1 MSNFRVAVVQGS
13 SQGLDCKANLEKGL
27 AYCEQAA
34 KEKPDLILFPELWSI
49 GYRIAEFG
57 SGEEMKRYALSSGS
71 GFLTKFRTFAASAKL
86 AVAITFVESV
96 REKMFDSVLV
106 IDSAGRDVLR
116 YAKMHTCDFSNEKYF
131 TPGEPPEVVGL
142 SVRGEIVRIGSMI
155 CYDREFPETS
165 RILMLRGAEIALVP
179 NACPIE
185 RHRKGQ
191 LAARAFENMMGVV
204 MANYATPEQNGN
216 SAAYS
221 GICFDDDL
229 NALDD
234 TVMEAREEEA
244 ILIADFD
251 MQRLR
256 RYREKA
262 VWGDAYRKPD
272 QYGLLRSHE
281 TREEFKRQDARRI
294 APA

>member
-13 SQGLDCKANLEKGL
+13 SEGLDCRANLEKGL
-27 AYCEQAA
+27 AYCEQAT
-34 KEKPDLILFPELWSI
+34 KDKPDLILFPELWNI
-49 GYRIAEFG
+49 GYQIAGFG
-57 SGEEMKRYALSSGS
+57 CGDEMKRYALSREST
-71 GFLTKFRTFAASAKL
+71 FLRRYQAFAASAKV
-86 AVAITFVESV
+86 AVAITFVEAV
-96 REKMFDSVLV
+96 GEKIFDSVLL
-106 IDSAGRDVLR
+106 IDSAGRVVLR

-131 TPGEPPEVVGL
+131 TPGEAPEAVDL
-142 SVRGEIVRIGSMI
+142 SVRGEIVRVGCMI

-204 MANYATPEQNGN
+204 MANYARPEQNGN
-216 SAAYS
+216 SVAYS
-221 GICFDDDL
+221 GICFDEKL
-229 NALDD
+229 NELDD
-234 TVMEAREEEA
+234 TLLEAGEEEA
-244 ILIADFD
+244 ILVADFD
-251 MQRLR
+251 MQMIR

-262 VWGDAYRKPD
+262 LWGDAYRKPE
-272 QYGLLRSHE
+272 QYEMLLSHE
-281 TREEFKRQDARRI
+281 TLEEFKRQDSRRI

>member
-1 MSNFRVAVVQGS
+1 M
-13 SQGLDCKANLEKGL
+13 
-27 AYCEQAA
+27 
-34 KEKPDLILFPELWSI
+34 
-49 GYRIAEFG
+49 
-57 SGEEMKRYALSSGS
+57 
-71 GFLTKFRTFAASAKL
+71 
-86 AVAITFVESV
+86 
-96 REKMFDSVLV
+96 LV

-131 TPGEPPEVVGL
+131 APGEAPEVVGL

-165 RILMLRGAEIALVP
+165 KILMFRGAEIALVP

-234 TVMEAREEEA
+234 IVMEAGGEEA
-244 ILIADFD
+244 TCSGFRYAEAETIPRKG
-251 MQRLR
+251 RL
-256 RYREKA
+256 
-262 VWGDAYRKPD
+262 GGCLS
-272 QYGLLRSHE
+272 QTRSV
-281 TREEFKRQDARRI
+281 RI
-294 APA
+294 APIPRNARRV

>member
-1 MSNFRVAVVQGS
+1 
-13 SQGLDCKANLEKGL
+13 
-27 AYCEQAA
+27 
-34 KEKPDLILFPELWSI
+34 
-49 GYRIAEFG
+49 
-57 SGEEMKRYALSSGS
+57 
-71 GFLTKFRTFAASAKL
+71 
-86 AVAITFVESV
+86 
-96 REKMFDSVLV
+96 
-106 IDSAGRDVLR
+106 
-116 YAKMHTCDFSNEKYF
+116 
-131 TPGEPPEVVGL
+131 
-142 SVRGEIVRIGSMI
+142 
-155 CYDREFPETS
+155 
-165 RILMLRGAEIALVP
+165 
-179 NACPIE
+179 
-185 RHRKGQ
+185 
-191 LAARAFENMMGVV
+191 MGVV
-204 MANYATPEQNGN
+204 MANYAAPEQNGN

>member
-49 GYRIAEFG
+49 GYRIAGFG
-57 SGEEMKRYALSSGS
+57 SGEEMKRYALSSDS
-71 GFLTKFRTFAASAKL
+71 AFLTKFRTFAASAKL
-86 AVAITFVESV
+86 AVAITFVESI

-165 RILMLRGAEIALVP
+165 RNLDVERGRNCI
-179 NACPIE
+179 
-185 RHRKGQ
+185 G
-191 LAARAFENMMGVV
+191 
-204 MANYATPEQNGN
+204 PE
-216 SAAYS
+216 
-221 GICFDDDL
+221 C
-229 NALDD
+229 
-234 TVMEAREEEA
+234 M
-244 ILIADFD
+244 
-251 MQRLR
+251 
-256 RYREKA
+256 
-262 VWGDAYRKPD
+262 P
-272 QYGLLRSHE
+272 H
-281 TREEFKRQDARRI
+281 
-294 APA
+294 

>member
-13 SQGLDCKANLEKGL
+13 SEGLDCRANLEKGL
-27 AYCEQAA
+27 AYCEEAA
-34 KEKPDLILFPELWSI
+34 KNKPDLILFPELWSI
-49 GYRIAEFG
+49 GYQIAGFG
-57 SGEEMKRYALSSGS
+57 SGDEMKRYALSPGS
-71 GFLTKFRTFAASAKL
+71 TFLRKYQAFAASAKV
-86 AVAITFVESV
+86 AIAITFVEAI
-96 REKMFDSVLV
+96 REKMFDSVLL
-106 IDSAGRDVLR
+106 IDSAGRGVLR

-131 TPGEPPEVVGL
+131 TPGEAPEAVGL
-142 SVRGEIVRIGSMI
+142 SVRGEIVRVGCMI

-165 RILMLRGAEIALVP
+165 RILMLRGAEIALIP

-204 MANYATPEQNGN
+204 MANYARPEQNGN

-221 GICFDDDL
+221 GICFDDEL
-229 NALDD
+229 NELDD
-234 TVMEAREEEA
+234 TLMEAGEEEA
-244 ILIADFD
+244 ILVADFN
-251 MQRLR
+251 MQMIR

-262 VWGDAYRKPD
+262 FWGDAYRKPD
-272 QYGLLRSHE
+272 QYGMLLFHK
-281 TREEFKRQDARRI
+281 TLEEFKRQDSRRI

>member
-1 MSNFRVAVVQGS
+1 M
-13 SQGLDCKANLEKGL
+13 
-27 AYCEQAA
+27 
-34 KEKPDLILFPELWSI
+34 
-49 GYRIAEFG
+49 
-57 SGEEMKRYALSSGS
+57 
-71 GFLTKFRTFAASAKL
+71 
-86 AVAITFVESV
+86 
-96 REKMFDSVLV
+96 LV

-131 TPGEPPEVVGL
+131 TPGQPPEVVGL
-142 SVRGEIVRIGSMI
+142 SVQGEIVRIGSMI

-165 RILMLRGAEIALVP
+165 RILMLRGAEIVLVP

-221 GICFDDDL
+221 GMCFDDDL

-234 TVMEAREEEA
+234 TVMEAGEEEA
-244 ILIADFD
+244 IFVADFD

-262 VWGDAYRKPD
+262 VWGDAYRRPD
-272 QYGLLRSHE
+272 QYELLRSHG
-281 TREEFKRQDARRI
+281 TLEEFKRQDARKI